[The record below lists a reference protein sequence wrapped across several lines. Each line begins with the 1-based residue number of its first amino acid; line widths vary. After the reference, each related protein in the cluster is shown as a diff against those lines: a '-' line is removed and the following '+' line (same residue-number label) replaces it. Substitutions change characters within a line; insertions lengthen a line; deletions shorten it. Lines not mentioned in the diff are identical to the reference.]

1 MSISSQQSRGA
12 RGLLNWKLS
21 DLAAAS
27 AIGLST
33 LKHFE
38 HARRRTT
45 PENLAAIRRAFE
57 KAGIIFESDGKFV
70 GVRLRI
76 KHESQS
82 ARQMIRASSR
92 NRIEPVLTQTV
103 QHNDMKPVR
112 RVAIKAWD
120 IQA

>member
-1 MSISSQQSRGA
+1 MPISSQQSRGA
-12 RGLLNWKLS
+12 RGLLNWTLS

-45 PENLAAIRRAFE
+45 PENLVAIRDTFE

-70 GVRLRI
+70 GVRLKI
-76 KHESQS
+76 KQAAKAI
-82 ARQMIRASSR
+82 ARKRGPDTKSTRGWGEQMTGA
-92 NRIEPVLTQTV
+92 NQ
-103 QHNDMKPVR
+103 DY
-112 RVAIKAWD
+112 
-120 IQA
+120 

>member
-12 RGLLNWKLS
+12 RGLLNWTLS

-45 PENLAAIRRAFE
+45 PENLIAIRDAFE
-57 KAGIIFESDGKFV
+57 KAGIVFESDGKFV
-70 GVRLRI
+70 SVRLRTKHAAKAIARKRSSDI
-76 KHESQS
+76 KSTRRWDE
-82 ARQMIRASSR
+82 QMTAGNQDR
-92 NRIEPVLTQTV
+92 
-103 QHNDMKPVR
+103 
-112 RVAIKAWD
+112 
-120 IQA
+120 

>member
-12 RGLLNWKLS
+12 RGLLNWTLS

-45 PENLAAIRRAFE
+45 AENLVAIRDAFE
-57 KAGIIFESDGKFV
+57 KAGIVFESDGKFV
-70 GVRLRI
+70 GVRLKIR
-76 KHESQS
+76 HGARRLPRNEAPTPGPLAS
-82 ARQMIRASSR
+82 ASEQMTGG
-92 NRIEPVLTQTV
+92 N
-103 QHNDMKPVR
+103 
-112 RVAIKAWD
+112 
-120 IQA
+120 

>member
-1 MSISSQQSRGA
+1 M
-12 RGLLNWKLS
+12 LNWTLS

-45 PENLAAIRRAFE
+45 TENLVAIRDAFE

-70 GVRLRI
+70 GVKLKI
-76 KHESQS
+76 KHAGRHASEVQRGESGQLDRKS
-82 ARQMIRASSR
+82 
-92 NRIEPVLTQTV
+92 VV
-103 QHNDMKPVR
+103 
-112 RVAIKAWD
+112 
-120 IQA
+120 